1 MNNTQHKAKSLS
13 GRIFS
18 WVLVFTLVVI
28 VVLGIVATCI
38 YFFSYENEAETA
50 LKDNAVAAADYL
62 NAVPADDNIQA
73 LNEQFPSITRYTLIA
88 TDGTVLFDSLADATN
103 MDNHAD
109 RPEIQ
114 QALLTGEAVVSRY
127 SETLGTDTLYAA
139 VTLDDGNVL
148 RLSETRYSLWAF
160 LGDLALP
167 LTVAFVVAVILVLLL
182 SRYLTR
188 RIMKPIDALD
198 FSSPLQNDIY
208 TEMNPLLVRIDEQQ
222 QQLKQQNRE
231 LAEAANIRRDFSSN
245 VSHEMKTPLQ
255 VISGYAEL
263 MKDNAVD
270 TADQQKFA
278 GLIYDEAQSMRL
290 LIDDVLILS
299 RLDESAF
306 GNDDMPVDAYRVARE
321 VVGRLQN
328 FADERDVSLQVTG
341 ATGEMGAAT
350 GATGETNAM
359 GVTFPTGAATSEM
372 DTTRETANIM
382 GNEALFEAMLYN
394 LVDNAIRYSNAGGSV
409 VVEVRRELNRETFAN
424 IDCGMSPQ
432 QANLIRRGAAD
443 DAPPYAERE
452 QVIVRVADTGV
463 GIPEDMRDKVF
474 ERFYRVDKSRSKET
488 GGTGLGLAIVKH
500 VVVYHGGT
508 VQVEDNDPQG
518 TVFVLRFPGEGR
530 ENSPS

>member
-1 MNNTQHKAKSLS
+1 MIKNSCRLCGETQSTLVDNTQHKAKSLS

-18 WVLVFTLVVI
+18 WVLVFTLAVI
-28 VVLGIVATCI
+28 VVFGVAATCI
-38 YFFSYENEAETA
+38 YFFFYENEAETA
-50 LKDNAVAAADYL
+50 LKEDVTAAADYL
-62 NAVPADDNIQA
+62 NAVSADESIQA
-73 LNEQFPSITRYTLIA
+73 LDEQFPGITRYTLIA
-88 TDGTVLFDSLADATN
+88 ADGTVLFDSEVDPTQ
-103 MDNHAD
+103 MENHAD

-114 QALLTGEAVVSRY
+114 QALQTGEAVVSRY
-127 SETLGTDTLYAA
+127 SETLGTDTMYAA

-148 RLSETRYSLWAF
+148 RLAETRHSLPAF
-160 LGDLALP
+160 LSDLILP
-167 LTVAFVVAVILVLLL
+167 LVVAFVVAALLVLLL
-182 SRYLTR
+182 SRYLTK

-255 VISGYAEL
+255 VISGYAEI

-270 TADQQKFA
+270 AADQQKFA

-306 GNDDMPVDAYRVARE
+306 GNDDIPVDVYKVARE
-321 VVGRLQN
+321 VVGRLQSS
-328 FADERDVSLQVTG
+328 ADEHNVSMEITG
-341 ATGEMGAAT
+341 DNT
-350 GATGETNAM
+350 
-359 GVTFPTGAATSEM
+359 
-372 DTTRETANIM
+372 NIM

-394 LVDNAIRYSNAGGSV
+394 LVDNAIRYNNAGGSV
-409 VVEVRRELNRETFAN
+409 VIEVRRELNRETFAN

-452 QVIVRVADTGV
+452 QVIVSVRDTGM
-463 GIPEDMRDKVF
+463 GIPEDLRDKIF
-474 ERFYRVDKSRSKET
+474 ERFYRVEKSRSKET

-508 VQVEDNDPQG
+508 IQVEDNDPQG
-518 TVFVLRFPGEGR
+518 TTFVLRFPGREK
-530 ENSPS
+530 ENSVH